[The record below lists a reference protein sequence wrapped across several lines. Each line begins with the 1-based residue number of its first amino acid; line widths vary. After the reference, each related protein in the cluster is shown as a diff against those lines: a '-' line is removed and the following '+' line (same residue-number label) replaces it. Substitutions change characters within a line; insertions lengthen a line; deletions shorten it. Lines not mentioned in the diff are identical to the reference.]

1 MTVNFK
7 SLNSFVTAVDTM
19 SISAAANAL
28 KMAQPALSQQIATL
42 ERHFNQKLLIRS
54 NTGVMPTNAGRELYR
69 HATLLLGQL
78 KLAEIEIAK
87 RKASIHGTVSVGI
100 ATYSTISALTMLLLK
115 SIRAEYPEINMHVND
130 SFGLVLS
137 ELVMNGRMDMA
148 VLYAPAPIKG
158 IALEPLL
165 IEELSLIAPPDFALP
180 PDENGNI
187 PLAALEGVDLILP
200 GRRHLLRRV
209 IDDAFAEACIKPRI
223 TAEIESV
230 ATLRQAISAGLGSTI
245 LPRAVADSFNW
256 PRSPVV
262 RKVVEPTIE
271 STVCLCTSTHLPMSD
286 SAMAVRSRLISLVR
300 EHATRGSAAGVR
312 IPR

>member
-7 SLNSFVTAVDTM
+7 SLNSFVNAVETM

-28 KMAQPALSQQIATL
+28 KVAQPALSQQIATL

-54 NTGVMPTNAGRELYR
+54 KSGVMPTNAGRELYR

-78 KLAEIEIAK
+78 KLAEIEVAK
-87 RKASIHGTVSVGI
+87 RKGSIQGTVSVGI
-100 ATYSTISALTMLLLK
+100 ATYSTISTLTMSLLK
-115 SIRAEYPEINMHVND
+115 SIRSEYPDISLHVND

-148 VLYAPAPIKG
+148 VIYAPSPIKG
-158 IALEPLL
+158 ISLQPLL
-165 IEELSLIAPPDFALP
+165 IEELYLIAPQGVGLP
-180 PDENGNI
+180 LAGETDI

-200 GRRHLLRRV
+200 GRRHLLRRF
-209 IDDAFAEACIKPRI
+209 IDEAFARARIKPRI
-223 TAEIESV
+223 AVEIESV
-230 ATLRQAISAGLGSTI
+230 ATLRQAIGAGLGSTI

-256 PRSPVV
+256 PEQPIV

-271 STVCLCTSTHLPMSD
+271 STVCLCTSDYLPMSD
-286 SAMAVRSRLISLVR
+286 SAMAVRSILLDLVT
-300 EHATRGSAAGVR
+300 EHAKRGICAGVR
-312 IPR
+312 IPQ